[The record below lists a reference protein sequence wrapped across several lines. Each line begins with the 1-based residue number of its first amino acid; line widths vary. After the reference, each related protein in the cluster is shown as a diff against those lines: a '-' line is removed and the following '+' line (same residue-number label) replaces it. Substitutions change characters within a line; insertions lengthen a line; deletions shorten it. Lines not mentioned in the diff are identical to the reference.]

1 MFLTKHRKRTSHIT
15 IQDWPAWQRTGAIFI
30 GMILVMV
37 GGSVLF
43 YHAQYQSL
51 RQETEANLETIAQ
64 LKVDQIVQ
72 WRNERLIDA
81 LQLIKN
87 EVLEEM
93 LENRTP
99 YPSIM
104 AGLFKYHPYQNVILV
119 TPDGQVQVSMKGS
132 RDPLSSEVSKGLS
145 TALLERRPI
154 IAYQHTDWHDHKPY
168 MYVIAPLI
176 TKNDKVLGALILE
189 CDTHTFL
196 NPLLSAWPIKSSSAE
211 TLLVQREG
219 DSVIFLNELRDRPGS
234 APKLQLPITRLEL
247 PAVQAV
253 LGKKGTIY
261 GKDYRHNSVIAVSK
275 SIPDSP
281 WFIVTKVDETEAFA
295 PWHFRAG
302 LILASIFGVILI
314 TNAIL
319 RVAWLRQTKFSHYTR
334 SLIEASLDPLVT
346 INSSGKITDLNA
358 ATETVTGLT
367 RTELIGSD
375 FSDYFTSPEKARTAY
390 EQVFSEGLLRDY
402 PLELRHRDGRI
413 TPVLYN
419 ATVYRNQSG
428 KIAGV
433 FAAARDISER
443 TRTEEKIRYLAS
455 IVETSDDAIIG
466 KTLDEQ
472 ILSWNK
478 GAERIYGYTAKEAIG
493 RSIVFLAPPERKDE
507 LKTIIERIKRG
518 ESIEHFETTRQRK
531 DGQIIQVMLTISP
544 IKNANEEIVGAST
557 IARDITVNK
566 QAEREIKKLNQY
578 MRSLIEASLDP
589 LVTISPLG
597 KITDVNVSTETAT
610 GQTRCELIGSDFT
623 DYFTAPEKAQA
634 AYEQVF
640 REGSVRDYPL
650 ELRHRNGNVIPV
662 LYNASVYRN
671 ESNEVVGVFAAARDM
686 SEIKHAQMLLNESE
700 TRLNFAMQKSH
711 IGVWELDLVNHTTW
725 RTLNH
730 DQIFG
735 YETLLSNWTYEMFLD
750 HVLPEDRP
758 EVERSFRVSM
768 DTRSDWNFECRIRRA
783 DGEVRWIFA
792 SGGHTLNSKN
802 NLMRMSGI
810 VFDITYSAAHDLRT
824 PLRSIDG
831 FSQILMEDYG
841 HKLDPAGKKYLEII
855 RTDSQRMGQLIDD
868 ILHLS
873 KISRSSLKL
882 LPINLSDTVAEI
894 GASFKCTEPERHVDL
909 IIQQDCKA
917 VADLNLM
924 RIAMEN
930 ILSNAWKFTN
940 KQRNPKIEFGI
951 ELHEDHPVY
960 FVRDN
965 GIGFDMQYSSKLFGA
980 FQRLHPI
987 HEFPGN
993 GIGLAT
999 VQRIIQRH
1007 GGKIWIE
1014 GRLNEGAT
1022 VYFTLPQTEPIS

>member
-1 MFLTKHRKRTSHIT
+1 M
-15 IQDWPAWQRTGAIFI
+15 
-30 GMILVMV
+30 
-37 GGSVLF
+37 
-43 YHAQYQSL
+43 
-51 RQETEANLETIAQ
+51 
-64 LKVDQIVQ
+64 
-72 WRNERLIDA
+72 
-81 LQLIKN
+81 
-87 EVLEEM
+87 
-93 LENRTP
+93 
-99 YPSIM
+99 
-104 AGLFKYHPYQNVILV
+104 
-119 TPDGQVQVSMKGS
+119 
-132 RDPLSSEVSKGLS
+132 
-145 TALLERRPI
+145 
-154 IAYQHTDWHDHKPY
+154 
-168 MYVIAPLI
+168 
-176 TKNDKVLGALILE
+176 
-189 CDTHTFL
+189 
-196 NPLLSAWPIKSSSAE
+196 
-211 TLLVQREG
+211 
-219 DSVIFLNELRDRPGS
+219 
-234 APKLQLPITRLEL
+234 
-247 PAVQAV
+247 
-253 LGKKGTIY
+253 
-261 GKDYRHNSVIAVSK
+261 
-275 SIPDSP
+275 
-281 WFIVTKVDETEAFA
+281 
-295 PWHFRAG
+295 
-302 LILASIFGVILI
+302 
-314 TNAIL
+314 
-319 RVAWLRQTKFSHYTR
+319 
-334 SLIEASLDPLVT
+334 
-346 INSSGKITDLNA
+346 
-358 ATETVTGLT
+358 
-367 RTELIGSD
+367 
-375 FSDYFTSPEKARTAY
+375 
-390 EQVFSEGLLRDY
+390 
-402 PLELRHRDGRI
+402 
-413 TPVLYN
+413 
-419 ATVYRNQSG
+419 
-428 KIAGV
+428 
-433 FAAARDISER
+433 
-443 TRTEEKIRYLAS
+443 
-455 IVETSDDAIIG
+455 
-466 KTLDEQ
+466 
-472 ILSWNK
+472 
-478 GAERIYGYTAKEAIG
+478 
-493 RSIVFLAPPERKDE
+493 FLAPPERKDE

-810 VFDITYSAAHDLRT
+810 VFDITRRKQAEEEIKKLNQELESIVARRTAKLELVNKELESFAYSAAHDLRT

>member
-1 MFLTKHRKRTSHIT
+1 M
-15 IQDWPAWQRTGAIFI
+15 
-30 GMILVMV
+30 
-37 GGSVLF
+37 
-43 YHAQYQSL
+43 
-51 RQETEANLETIAQ
+51 
-64 LKVDQIVQ
+64 
-72 WRNERLIDA
+72 
-81 LQLIKN
+81 
-87 EVLEEM
+87 
-93 LENRTP
+93 
-99 YPSIM
+99 
-104 AGLFKYHPYQNVILV
+104 
-119 TPDGQVQVSMKGS
+119 
-132 RDPLSSEVSKGLS
+132 
-145 TALLERRPI
+145 
-154 IAYQHTDWHDHKPY
+154 
-168 MYVIAPLI
+168 
-176 TKNDKVLGALILE
+176 
-189 CDTHTFL
+189 
-196 NPLLSAWPIKSSSAE
+196 
-211 TLLVQREG
+211 
-219 DSVIFLNELRDRPGS
+219 
-234 APKLQLPITRLEL
+234 
-247 PAVQAV
+247 
-253 LGKKGTIY
+253 
-261 GKDYRHNSVIAVSK
+261 IAVSK

-810 VFDITYSAAHDLRT
+810 VFDITRRKQAEEEIKKLNQELESIVARRTAKLELVNKELESFAYSAAHDLRT